1 VRSIALTVAFT
12 VGLLLVGAGPASAR
26 PAPVPV
32 PIGDF
37 LVCKGNGHLF
47 VLSPGG
53 KTLGRTPGTTGPH
66 CATGLALAAG
76 RRTAYFAVLTGDETP
91 PSLERIDLATGKTLR
106 LASGLDPAVSP
117 DGGKLAFI
125 ATAESPGGGF
135 YLATGLGIIDL
146 RSGANRVLAAP
157 APPPGSNE
165 VYRPAGPLSWS
176 PDGAKV
182 AVFAGDR
189 IRIVDVATAQDL
201 ASQPTVPG
209 DLPNHPISK
218 RIYPPPPAPTS
229 TVTPPPGVPVVRV
242 APPPAP
248 TTATSRAPVY
258 LDAHTLVA
266 VYDCCIGSSHL
277 VAFDLRTGKRTAF
290 ATLDG
295 PPVNSVR
302 LGSGRV
308 LLVTAANL
316 LVVASRGRTEQLA
329 TGISA
334 ATA

>member
-1 VRSIALTVAFT
+1 VEPVAVRSIALTVAFT

-91 PSLERIDLATGKTLR
+91 PSLERIDR
-106 LASGLDPAVSP
+106 
-117 DGGKLAFI
+117 
-125 ATAESPGGGF
+125 
-135 YLATGLGIIDL
+135 
-146 RSGANRVLAAP
+146 
-157 APPPGSNE
+157 
-165 VYRPAGPLSWS
+165 
-176 PDGAKV
+176 
-182 AVFAGDR
+182 
-189 IRIVDVATAQDL
+189 
-201 ASQPTVPG
+201 